1 MYCENV
7 QVDIALQ
14 GKLAAAGD
22 TKVMQW
28 VESANGR
35 KLVCT
40 ATGMAPT
47 EKSADDQ
54 ENNNNPS
61 RVVDRTYGPYKTEL
75 GKDGLSSTEVREVT
89 MVDDEG
95 NEFTRTERKPGPQRV
110 FFDQIEQF
118 YDRLDRLGGGG
129 LMTNR
134 ETKSID
140 EAKNYINEVRA
151 KGGGVE
157 NNPEYAQLV
166 AGIEGYFGVK
176 IKSYT
181 SLDAAFNRLVD
192 DVAAEGGS
200 IMGALEQGRKFR
212 MMPGF
217 GGGGSGSG
225 SGGTRYS
232 YTEANEADVRVLANG
247 LAEEMIGRRITE
259 KEFDKLLKRV
269 RKEEGESPTI
279 SRSSGGTTRTET
291 GITNAE
297 REEVLAEVL
306 RENPEWKK
314 YQMDTA
320 SLDYTRDF
328 IREQR
333 AKANL

>member
-1 MYCENV
+1 MPEYPYCGETRIANLV
-7 QVDIALQ
+7 QEET
-14 GKLAAAGD
+14 LAKNG
-22 TKVMQW
+22 TSSVLKVSGGGI
-28 VESANGR
+28 VCANGDPIEY
-35 KLVCT
+35 KD
-40 ATGMAPT
+40 
-47 EKSADDQ
+47 EADVEGDQ
-54 ENNNNPS
+54 GGS
-61 RVVDRTYGPYKTEL
+61 RVVDRTYGPYRTEL
-75 GKDGLSSTEVREVT
+75 SEDGLSSTEVREVT

-95 NEFTRTERKPGPQRV
+95 KEFTRTERKPGPQRV
-110 FFDQIEQF
+110 IFDQSEQ
-118 YDRLDRLGGGG
+118 YIGGASSRPV
-129 LMTNR
+129 TS
-134 ETKSID
+134 TKSID

-166 AGIEGYFGVK
+166 AGLEGYWGVK
-176 IKSYT
+176 IDSYT
-181 SLDAAFNRLVD
+181 SIDAAFNRLVD

-217 GGGGSGSG
+217 GGSGSGSG

-269 RKEEGESPTI
+269 RKEEGKSPTI
-279 SRSSGGTTRTET
+279 SRSSGSTTRTET

>member
-1 MYCENV
+1 MAEYPYCGDVRIGNLAQEETLAKKGQSSVLKMSGGGIVCENG
-7 QVDIALQ
+7 QQIEYKEESEVD
-14 GKLAAAGD
+14 GD
-22 TKVMQW
+22 
-28 VESANGR
+28 EG
-35 KLVCT
+35 
-40 ATGMAPT
+40 G
-47 EKSADDQ
+47 
-54 ENNNNPS
+54 S
-61 RVVDRTYGPYKTEL
+61 RVVDRTYGPYRQEL
-75 GKDGLSSTEVREVT
+75 SEDGLSSTQVREVT
-89 MVDDEG
+89 IVDEDG
-95 NEFTRTERKPGPQRV
+95 NEFTRTERQPGPQRV
-110 FFDQIEQF
+110 IFDQSEQY
-118 YDRLDRLGGGG
+118 YDRLDRLGGGSLG
-129 LMTNR
+129 TLNNTMT
-134 ETKSID
+134 ID

-166 AGIEGYFGVK
+166 AGVEGYFGVK

-181 SLDAAFNRLVD
+181 SIDAAFNRMVD

-212 MMPGF
+212 SMPGF
-217 GGGGSGSG
+217 GGSGSG

-269 RKEEGESPTI
+269 RKEEGKSPTI
-279 SRSSGGTTRTET
+279 SRSSGKTTRTET

-333 AKANL
+333 TKANL

>member
-1 MYCENV
+1 MAEYPYCGDVRIGN
-7 QVDIALQ
+7 
-14 GKLAAAGD
+14 LAQEETLAKKGQSSVL
-22 TKVMQW
+22 TMSGGGIVC
-28 VESANGR
+28 ANGQQIEYR
-35 KLVCT
+35 EESEVD
-40 ATGMAPT
+40 GD
-47 EKSADDQ
+47 EGG
-54 ENNNNPS
+54 S
-61 RVVDRTYGPYKTEL
+61 RVVDRTYGPYRQEL
-75 GKDGLSSTEVREVT
+75 SEDGLSSTEVREVT
-89 MVDDEG
+89 MVDEDG
-95 NEFTRTERKPGPQRV
+95 NEFTLTERKPGPQRV
-110 FFDQIEQF
+110 IFDQSEQ
-118 YDRLDRLGGGG
+118 YIGGASSRLV
-129 LMTNR
+129 TS
-134 ETKSID
+134 TKSID

-166 AGIEGYFGVK
+166 AGVEGYFGVK

-181 SLDAAFNRLVD
+181 SIDAAFNRMVD

-212 MMPGF
+212 SMPGF
-217 GGGGSGSG
+217 GGSGSG

-259 KEFDKLLKRV
+259 KEFEKLLKRV
-269 RKEEGESPTI
+269 RKEEGKSPTI
-279 SRSSGGTTRTET
+279 SRSSGKTTRTET

-333 AKANL
+333 TKANL

>member
-1 MYCENV
+1 MAKKPYCGKTIVNMAIEEPLARNGQSNQLV
-7 QVDIALQ
+7 EQ
-14 GKLAAAGD
+14 GGGI
-22 TKVMQW
+22 VC
-28 VESANGR
+28 ANGDPIQW
-35 KLVCT
+35 KE
-40 ATGMAPT
+40 P
-47 EKSADDQ
+47 ADVEGD
-54 ENNNNPS
+54 EGGS

-75 GKDGLSSTEVREVT
+75 GEDGLSSTEVREVT

-95 NEFTRTERKPGPQRV
+95 EEFTRTERKPGPQRV
-110 FFDQIEQF
+110 IFDQSQQYMGDAI
-118 YDRLDRLGGGG
+118 RKPII
-129 LMTNR
+129 
-134 ETKSID
+134 TKSIA

-157 NNPEYAQLV
+157 NNPEYANLV
-166 AGIEGYFGVK
+166 AGVEGYFGVK
-176 IKSYT
+176 IESYT
-181 SLDAAFNRLVD
+181 SIDAAFNRIVD
-192 DVAAEGGS
+192 DVAADGGS
-200 IMGALEQGRKFR
+200 IMGALDQGRKFR

-217 GGGGSGSG
+217 GGGDGGG
-225 SGGTRYS
+225 GGTRYS
-232 YTEANEADVRVLANG
+232 YTEANDADVRVLANG

-279 SRSSGGTTRTET
+279 SRSSGKTTRTET
-291 GITNAE
+291 GITNSE

-333 AKANL
+333 TKANL

>member
-1 MYCENV
+1 MAEYPYCGDVRIGNLAQEETLAKKGQSSVLKMSGGGSVCENGE
-7 QVDIALQ
+7 QNEYKEESEVD
-14 GKLAAAGD
+14 GD
-22 TKVMQW
+22 
-28 VESANGR
+28 EG
-35 KLVCT
+35 
-40 ATGMAPT
+40 G
-47 EKSADDQ
+47 
-54 ENNNNPS
+54 S
-61 RVVDRTYGPYKTEL
+61 RVVDRTYGPYRQEL
-75 GKDGLSSTEVREVT
+75 SEDGLSSTQVREVT
-89 MVDDEG
+89 IVDEDG
-95 NEFTRTERKPGPQRV
+95 NEFTRTERQPGPQRV
-110 FFDQIEQF
+110 IFDQSEQ
-118 YDRLDRLGGGG
+118 YIGGASSRLV
-129 LMTNR
+129 TS
-134 ETKSID
+134 TKSID

-166 AGIEGYFGVK
+166 AGVEGYFGVK

-181 SLDAAFNRLVD
+181 SIDAAFNRMVD

-212 MMPGF
+212 SMPGF
-217 GGGGSGSG
+217 GGSGSG

-259 KEFDKLLKRV
+259 KEFDRLLKRV
-269 RKEEGESPTI
+269 RKEEGKSPTI
-279 SRSSGGTTRTET
+279 SRSSGKTTRTET

-333 AKANL
+333 TKANL

>member
-1 MYCENV
+1 MAKSWYCGENK
-7 QVDIALQ
+7 IAALDMEER
-14 GKLAAAGD
+14 LAAKGESNLLKMDSSGGVVCVNGASLELMDDDEVTGD
-22 TKVMQW
+22 
-28 VESANGR
+28 EG
-35 KLVCT
+35 
-40 ATGMAPT
+40 G
-47 EKSADDQ
+47 
-54 ENNNNPS
+54 S

-75 GKDGLSSTEVREVT
+75 SKDGLSSTEVREVT

-95 NEFTRTERKPGPQRV
+95 EEFTRTERKPGPQRV
-110 FFDQIEQF
+110 IFDQSEQF

-157 NNPEYAQLV
+157 NNPEYANLV

-176 IKSYT
+176 IESYT
-181 SLDAAFNRLVD
+181 SIDAAFNRMVD
-192 DVAAEGGS
+192 DVAEDGGS
-200 IMGALEQGRKFR
+200 IMGALDQGRKFR

-217 GGGGSGSG
+217 GGGGSGG
-225 SGGTRYS
+225 GGTRYS
-232 YTEANEADVRVLANG
+232 YTEANEADVRLLANG

-269 RKEEGESPTI
+269 REEEGESPTI
-279 SRSSGGTTRTET
+279 SRSSGSTTRTET
-291 GITNAE
+291 GITNSE

-333 AKANL
+333 TKANL

>member
-1 MYCENV
+1 MAEYAYCGDVRIGN
-7 QVDIALQ
+7 
-14 GKLAAAGD
+14 LAQEETLAKKGQSPIL
-22 TKVMQW
+22 TMSGGGIVC
-28 VESANGR
+28 ANGQQIEY
-35 KLVCT
+35 KEESEVD
-40 ATGMAPT
+40 GD
-47 EKSADDQ
+47 EGG
-54 ENNNNPS
+54 S
-61 RVVDRTYGPYKTEL
+61 RVVDRTYGPYRQEL
-75 GKDGLSSTEVREVT
+75 SEDGLSSTQVREVT
-89 MVDDEG
+89 IVDEDG
-95 NEFTRTERKPGPQRV
+95 NEFTRTERQPGPQRV
-110 FFDQIEQF
+110 IFDQSEQ
-118 YDRLDRLGGGG
+118 YIGGASSRLV
-129 LMTNR
+129 TS
-134 ETKSID
+134 TKSID

-166 AGIEGYFGVK
+166 AGVEGYFGVK

-181 SLDAAFNRLVD
+181 SIDAAFNRMVD

-212 MMPGF
+212 SMPGF
-217 GGGGSGSG
+217 GGSGSG

-259 KEFDKLLKRV
+259 KEFDRLLKRV
-269 RKEEGESPTI
+269 RKEEGKSPTI
-279 SRSSGGTTRTET
+279 SRSSGKTTRTET

-333 AKANL
+333 TKANL

>member
-1 MYCENV
+1 LDLEEPLARNGTSSVLKENGGGIV
-7 QVDIALQ
+7 C
-14 GKLAAAGD
+14 
-22 TKVMQW
+22 
-28 VESANGR
+28 ANGDPIQW
-35 KLVCT
+35 KE
-40 ATGMAPT
+40 P
-47 EKSADDQ
+47 ADVDGD
-54 ENNNNPS
+54 EGGS
-61 RVVDRTYGPYKTEL
+61 KVVDRTYGPYRTEL
-75 GKDGLSSTEVREVT
+75 SEDGLSSTEVREVIS
-89 MVDDEG
+89 VDDKG
-95 NEFTRTERKPGPQRV
+95 NETTRMERKPGPQRV
-110 FFDQIEQF
+110 IFDQSEQ
-118 YDRLDRLGGGG
+118 YMGDAIRKPIRA
-129 LMTNR
+129 
-134 ETKSID
+134 TKSID

-157 NNPEYAQLV
+157 NNPEYANLV
-166 AGIEGYFGVK
+166 AGVEGYFGVK
-176 IKSYT
+176 INSYT

-192 DVAAEGGS
+192 DVAADGGS
-200 IMGALEQGRKFR
+200 IMGALDQGRKFR

-225 SGGTRYS
+225 GGGTRYS
-232 YTEANEADVRVLANG
+232 YTEANDADVRVLANG

-279 SRSSGGTTRTET
+279 SRSSGKTTRTET
-291 GITNAE
+291 GITNSE

-333 AKANL
+333 TKANL

>member
-1 MYCENV
+1 MAEKPYCG
-7 QVDIALQ
+7 DSPIANFEQ
-14 GKLAAAGD
+14 EEILARKGQSTVLKMSGGGIVCANDQPIEYKEPSEVEGD
-22 TKVMQW
+22 
-28 VESANGR
+28 EG
-35 KLVCT
+35 
-40 ATGMAPT
+40 G
-47 EKSADDQ
+47 
-54 ENNNNPS
+54 S
-61 RVVDRTYGPYKTEL
+61 RVVDRTYGPYRQEL
-75 GKDGLSSTEVREVT
+75 SEDGLSSTEVREVT
-89 MVDDEG
+89 TVDEDG
-95 NEFTRTERKPGPQRV
+95 NEFTRLERKPGPQRII
-110 FFDQIEQF
+110 FDQSQQY
-118 YDRLDRLGGGG
+118 YDRLDRLGGGSSG
-129 LMTNR
+129 TINNTMT
-134 ETKSID
+134 ID

-166 AGIEGYFGVK
+166 AGVEGYFGVK

-181 SLDAAFNRLVD
+181 SLDAAYNRMVD

-200 IMGALEQGRKFR
+200 LMGALDAGRRFR

-217 GGGGSGSG
+217 GGSGSGSG

-259 KEFDKLLKRV
+259 KEFEKLLKRV

-279 SRSSGGTTRTET
+279 SRSSGSTTRTET